1 MFAKRVL
8 SKACQSFDPERQAK
22 PLVANNLLDLGI
34 LLRTRLVCGSSVGGT
49 RRGRWVGFVG
59 GSPRPTR
66 QGAHLQGAHLR
77 TRKKVRAGLV
87 AGFRQLLASGTSCPS
102 PPRPRTVL
110 AQVLAQ
116 LQGRRAGPRTP
127 RARNRDQTLRLEQE
141 SVLMLAFFL
150 YSNIFLLPKPDIAT
164 KIMLFLC

>member
-1 MFAKRVL
+1 MFVGHRWVEH
-8 SKACQSFDPERQAK
+8 DE
-22 PLVANNLLDLGI
+22 
-34 LLRTRLVCGSSVGGT
+34 VGG
-49 RRGRWVGFVG
+49 WVSWADPWG
-59 GSPRPTR
+59 P

-141 SVLMLAFFL
+141 SVLMPAFFL
-150 YSNIFLLPKPDIAT
+150 YSNIFLLPKPDVAT
-164 KIMLFLC
+164 KIFHLELCQVSQYP

>member
-1 MFAKRVL
+1 MT
-8 SKACQSFDPERQAK
+8 QRQAK
-22 PLVANNLLDLGI
+22 PLVANNFLDLGN

-59 GSPRPTR
+59 GSLRPTR
-66 QGAHLQGAHLR
+66 QGAHLR

-141 SVLMLAFFL
+141 LVLMLAFFL
-150 YSNIFLLPKPDIAT
+150 YSNIFLLPKSDVAT
-164 KIMLFLC
+164 KIFHLELCQVFSISMMTR